1 MTSRLLLH
9 SVTLL
14 VMTGLLPVAA
24 EASSLQEKIQN
35 NREKL
40 EHLHENLGQVQA
52 HLSAGQKTQAELRQ
66 EIKALDQKIAATRKK
81 MASIQTQQ
89 QQTQDKL
96 NALKQK
102 ISALQHEL
110 IQQKGILGKQLQGA
124 YMLGGSTP
132 LAVWLQTEKPGE
144 LGRMSVFYASLAK
157 ARAALIV
164 KTQNTAAQIVQTR
177 HQVEQREAGL
187 VKLAAQIQAQENTL
201 NQQRQQHA
209 TLENQ
214 LTDRIARDKAKIAE
228 LQANAN
234 ILNGLVS
241 RLVVQF
247 RHQEAVAEAQRKAAA
262 EAAARAAAARARA
275 AAAARAAEQRRLA
288 AERLAEQRAAAQKA
302 QEEKR
307 AEQVQRAAEN
317 AAPPTTVVH
326 PPQISTLP
334 QAPAPVPTAPPTPPV
349 PSPAPSPAPSAS
361 LRPPSTPIIGHGRY
375 PAPVNGPI
383 TARYGS
389 PRVTGGLDWQGI
401 TFQAAQGTPVRA
413 IAPGMVLYAG
423 PLRGYGQI
431 VIVQIGHS
439 LLSIYGHLGSTDAHV
454 GEQIAAG
461 HQVGTVGSGGELG
474 NDGLYFE
481 IRNAG
486 HPVNPLDYIHN

>member
-1 MTSRLLLH
+1 MTSRILLR

-14 VMTGLLPVAA
+14 ILTGLLPLGAD
-24 EASSLQEKIQN
+24 ASSLQEKIQN
-35 NREKL
+35 SREKL
-40 EHLHENLGQVQA
+40 EHLHENLGQIQA
-52 HLSAGQKTQAELRQ
+52 HLNAGQKTQAELRD
-66 EIKALDQKIAATRKK
+66 EIKTLDLKIATTRKK
-81 MASIQTQQ
+81 LADIQAQQ
-89 QQTQDKL
+89 QQTQLKL
-96 NALKQK
+96 NELKQK
-102 ISALQHEL
+102 ITALQAEL
-110 IQQKGILGKQLQGA
+110 VQQKEILGKQLRGA
-124 YMLGGSTP
+124 YMLGGTTP

-144 LGRMSVFYASLAK
+144 LGRMSVYYASLAK
-157 ARAALIV
+157 ARSTLIV
-164 KTQNTAAQIVQTR
+164 KTQNTAAQIVQTQ
-177 HQVEQREAGL
+177 HQVELREAGL
-187 VKLAAQIQAQENTL
+187 VKLATQIQAQENTL

-214 LTDRIARDKAKIAE
+214 LTDRIAKDKAKIAE

-247 RHQEAVAEAQRKAAA
+247 RHQEAVAEAARRKAAA
-262 EAAARAAAARARA
+262 EAAARAAAQARA
-275 AAAARAAEQRRLA
+275 AAEARAAQQRRLA
-288 AERLAEQRAAAQKA
+288 AEKRAEQRAAAAQKA
-302 QEEKR
+302 EEQQR
-307 AEQVQRAAEN
+307 AEQVQRAAEK
-317 AAPPTTVVH
+317 AAPPTTEVH
-326 PPQISTLP
+326 PPHIATVP
-334 QAPAPVPTAPPTPPV
+334 QKPVPAPVSPSTPP
-349 PSPAPSPAPSAS
+349 PPAPRPALSPSIS
-361 LRPPSTPIIGHGRY
+361 PPSTPIIGHGRY

-461 HQVGTVGSGGELG
+461 HQVA
-474 NDGLYFE
+474 
-481 IRNAG
+481 R
-486 HPVNPLDYIHN
+486 

>member
-1 MTSRLLLH
+1 MTSRILLH

-14 VMTGLLPVAA
+14 LLTGLLPLGAD
-24 EASSLQEKIQN
+24 ASSLQEKIQN
-35 NREKL
+35 SREKL
-40 EHLHENLGQVQA
+40 EHLHENLGQIQA
-52 HLSAGQKTQAELRQ
+52 HLNAGQKTQAELRD
-66 EIKALDQKIAATRKK
+66 EIKTLDLKIAATRKK
-81 MASIQTQQ
+81 LAGIQAQQ
-89 QQTQDKL
+89 QQTQIKL
-96 NALKQK
+96 NNLKQK
-102 ISALQHEL
+102 ITALQAEL
-110 IQQKGILGKQLQGA
+110 IQQKEILGKQLRGA
-124 YMLGGSTP
+124 YMLGGTTP

-144 LGRMSVFYASLAK
+144 LGRMSVYYASLAK
-157 ARAALIV
+157 ARSALIV
-164 KTQNTAAQIVQTR
+164 KTQNTAAQIVQTQ
-177 HQVEQREAGL
+177 HQVELREAGL
-187 VKLAAQIQAQENTL
+187 VKLATQIQAQENTL

-214 LTDRIARDKAKIAE
+214 LTDRIAKDKAKIAE

-234 ILNGLVS
+234 ILNGLVG

-247 RHQEAVAEAQRKAAA
+247 RHQEAVAEAARRKAAA
-262 EAAARAAAARARA
+262 EAAARAAAQARA
-275 AAAARAAEQRRLA
+275 AAEARAAQQRRLA
-288 AERLAEQRAAAQKA
+288 AEKRAEQRAAAVQKA
-302 QEEKR
+302 EEQQR
-307 AEQVQRAAEN
+307 AEQVQRAAEK
-317 AAPPTTVVH
+317 AAPPTTEMH
-326 PPQISTLP
+326 PPHIATVP
-334 QAPAPVPTAPPTPPV
+334 QKPVPAPVSPSTAPPPAPR
-349 PSPAPSPAPSAS
+349 PAPSPSIS
-361 LRPPSTPIIGHGRY
+361 PPSTLIIGHGRY

>member
-1 MTSRLLLH
+1 MTSRILLR

-14 VMTGLLPVAA
+14 VMTGLLPLGAD
-24 EASSLQEKIQN
+24 ASSLQEKIQS

-40 EHLHENLGQVQA
+40 EYLHENLGRIQA
-52 HLSAGQKTQAELRQ
+52 HLNAGQKTQAELRQ
-66 EIKALDQKIAATRKK
+66 EIQVLDQKIAATQKK
-81 MASIQTQQ
+81 LIHIQAQQ
-89 QQTQDKL
+89 QQTQSKL

-102 ISALQHEL
+102 IAALQTEL

-164 KTQNTAAQIVQTR
+164 KTQNTATQIVQTR
-177 HQVEQREAGL
+177 QQVEQREAGL

-209 TLENQ
+209 TLEHQ
-214 LTDRIARDKAKIAE
+214 LTDRIAKDKAKIAE

-234 ILNGLVS
+234 ILNGLVN

-247 RHQEAVAEAQRKAAA
+247 RHQEAVAEARRKAAA
-262 EAAARAAAARARA
+262 EAAARARA
-275 AAAARAAEQRRLA
+275 AAAAQAAEQRRLA
-288 AERLAEQRAAAQKA
+288 AEKLAEQRAAAQKA

-307 AEQVQRAAEN
+307 AEQVQRAAEK
-317 AAPPTTVVH
+317 AVPPTTEVR
-326 PPQISTLP
+326 PPRISTVP
-334 QAPAPVPTAPPTPPV
+334 QQPVPAPVVPSTPPS
-349 PSPAPSPAPSAS
+349 PSPAPRPASSAG
-361 LRPPSTPIIGHGRY
+361 LHPPSTPIIGHGRY

-431 VIVQIGHS
+431 VIVQISHS

>member
-1 MTSRLLLH
+1 MTSRILLR

-14 VMTGLLPVAA
+14 ILTGLLPLGAD
-24 EASSLQEKIQN
+24 ASSLQEKIQN
-35 NREKL
+35 SREKL
-40 EHLHENLGQVQA
+40 EHLHENLGQIQA
-52 HLSAGQKTQAELRQ
+52 HLNAGQKTQAELRD
-66 EIKALDQKIAATRKK
+66 EIKTLDLKIATTRKK
-81 MASIQTQQ
+81 LADIQAQQ
-89 QQTQDKL
+89 QQTQLKL
-96 NALKQK
+96 NELKQK
-102 ISALQHEL
+102 ITALQAEL
-110 IQQKGILGKQLQGA
+110 VQQKEILGKQLRGA
-124 YMLGGSTP
+124 YMLGGTTP

-144 LGRMSVFYASLAK
+144 LGRMSVYYASLAK
-157 ARAALIV
+157 ARSTLIV
-164 KTQNTAAQIVQTR
+164 KTQNTAAQIVQTQ
-177 HQVEQREAGL
+177 HQVELREAGL
-187 VKLAAQIQAQENTL
+187 VKLATQIQAQENTL

-214 LTDRIARDKAKIAE
+214 LTDRIAKDKAKIAE

-247 RHQEAVAEAQRKAAA
+247 RHQEAVAEAARRKAAA
-262 EAAARAAAARARA
+262 EAAARAAAQARA
-275 AAAARAAEQRRLA
+275 AAEARSAQQRRLA
-288 AERLAEQRAAAQKA
+288 AEKRAEQRAAAVQKA
-302 QEEKR
+302 EEQQR

-317 AAPPTTVVH
+317 AAPPTTEVH
-326 PPQISTLP
+326 PSHITTVPQKPVPATVSPSIP
-334 QAPAPVPTAPPTPPV
+334 PPPAPR
-349 PSPAPSPAPSAS
+349 PAPSPSIS
-361 LRPPSTPIIGHGRY
+361 PPSTPIIGHGRY

>member
-1 MTSRLLLH
+1 MTSRILLR

-14 VMTGLLPVAA
+14 ILTGLLPLGAD
-24 EASSLQEKIQN
+24 ASSLQEKIQN
-35 NREKL
+35 SREKL
-40 EHLHENLGQVQA
+40 EHLHENLGQIQA
-52 HLSAGQKTQAELRQ
+52 HLNAGQKTQAELRD
-66 EIKALDQKIAATRKK
+66 EIKTLDLKIATTRKK
-81 MASIQTQQ
+81 LADIQAQQ
-89 QQTQDKL
+89 QQTQLKL
-96 NALKQK
+96 NELKQK
-102 ISALQHEL
+102 ITALQAEL
-110 IQQKGILGKQLQGA
+110 VQQKEILGKQLRGA
-124 YMLGGSTP
+124 YMLGGTTP

-144 LGRMSVFYASLAK
+144 LGRMSVYYASLAK
-157 ARAALIV
+157 ARSTLIV
-164 KTQNTAAQIVQTR
+164 KTQNTAAQIVQTQ
-177 HQVEQREAGL
+177 HQVELREAGL
-187 VKLAAQIQAQENTL
+187 VKLATQIQAQENTL

-214 LTDRIARDKAKIAE
+214 LTDRIAKDKAKIAE

-247 RHQEAVAEAQRKAAA
+247 RHQEAVAEAARRKAAA
-262 EAAARAAAARARA
+262 EAAARAAAQARA
-275 AAAARAAEQRRLA
+275 AAEARAAQQRRLA
-288 AERLAEQRAAAQKA
+288 AEKRAEQRAAAVQKA
-302 QEEKR
+302 EEQQR

-317 AAPPTTVVH
+317 AAPPTTEVH
-326 PPQISTLP
+326 PPHITTVPQKPVPAAVSPSTP
-334 QAPAPVPTAPPTPPV
+334 PPPAPR
-349 PSPAPSPAPSAS
+349 PAPSPSIS
-361 LRPPSTPIIGHGRY
+361 PPSTPIIGHGRY